1 MSDLVRVVD
10 ARYELLDTPFRV
22 ASNDEAVGPLLNE
35 LLGHFASRRA
45 ARSANTLVIRQPD
58 ERRPQFSL
66 FRDCQT
72 VYRGEERQGAVVALL
87 AELNRRAI
95 ESFDTFAAHAAVIE
109 IGGRAIAM
117 PAESGHGKTTLTAA
131 AVMSGFGYLSDEALC
146 IDPQNQRVRPYSRP
160 LLLSDHSRD
169 LLGIESVVVRSAQ
182 EGAVVPSDLGR
193 VVTDELPL
201 EHVVFPEYGHDA
213 ATLEPVG
220 AGVVMAELLKM
231 SFNNYKDPKGAFE
244 LIASVAG
251 RVKGWRLTYG
261 DPFEASA
268 LMAAELG

>member
-22 ASNDEAVGPLLNE
+22 ASDDEAVGPLVNE
-35 LLGHFASRRA
+35 LLGHFASKRA
-45 ARSANTLVIRQPD
+45 ARAANTLVIRQPD

-72 VYRGEERQGAVVALL
+72 VYRGDERQGTVVALL

-95 ESFDTFAAHAAVIE
+95 ESFDTFAAHSAVIE
-109 IGGRAIAM
+109 IGGHAIAM

-131 AVMSGFGYLSDEALC
+131 AVISGFGYVSDEALC
-146 IDPQNQRVRPYSRP
+146 IDPQTQLVRPYPRP
-160 LLLSDHSRD
+160 LLLSDHSRQ
-169 LLGIESVVVRSAQ
+169 LLGIESVAVGSEQ
-182 EGAVVPSDLGR
+182 EGAVVPSHLGR
-193 VVTDELPL
+193 VVSADLPL

-213 ATLEPVG
+213 PSLEPVAAG
-220 AGVVMAELLKM
+220 AVMAELLKM
-231 SFNNYKDPKGAFE
+231 SFNNYKDPKGAFD

-251 RVKGWRLTYG
+251 RVEGWRLTYG

-268 LMAAELG
+268 LMAAQLS